1 MYDND
6 PRSCLI
12 LSCLLGCAALLCP
25 VPYLDLYACFGAVAC
40 FGKAL
45 AGMAAKRPDESK
57 GGAA

>member
-12 LSCLLGCAALLCP
+12 LSCLLTLSALLCP
-25 VPYLDLYACFGAVAC
+25 IPYLDLYAYFGAVAC
-40 FGKAL
+40 LGKAVT
-45 AGMAAKRPDESK
+45 GSVRRDEPK